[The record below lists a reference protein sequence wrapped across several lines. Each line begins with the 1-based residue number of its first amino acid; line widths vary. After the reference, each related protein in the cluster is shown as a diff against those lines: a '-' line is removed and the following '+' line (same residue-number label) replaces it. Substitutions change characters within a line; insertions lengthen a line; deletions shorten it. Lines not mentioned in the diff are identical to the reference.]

1 MQTLKM
7 VATGPF
13 NAGKTEFIQSV
24 SEIDVVSTERRIS
37 SDIER
42 IKETTTV
49 AMDFGRIS
57 IDDEMVLYLFG
68 TPGQKRFDFMWEI
81 LSEGMLGFVVIVDST
96 RPETFREARKILETF
111 RAYAPTPYVVAANK
125 QDCEDAW
132 DLDDM
137 RIALRLNSEIKLLE
151 CVATRKESVKNVLLE
166 LLYSIVAELET
177 IEPLMIGLEDTQ
189 QCPH

>member
-7 VATGPF
+7 VVTGPF

-37 SDIER
+37 SEIER

-49 AMDFGRIS
+49 AMDFGRIT
-57 IDDEMVLYLFG
+57 IDNEMALYLFG

-125 QDCEDAW
+125 QDCDDAW
-132 DLDDM
+132 ETDDM
-137 RIALRLNSEIKLLE
+137 RIALRLSHEIKILD
-151 CVATRKESVKNVLLE
+151 CVAMSKDSVKTVLLE
-166 LLYSIVAELET
+166 LLYSILAELEAVDLQ
-177 IEPLMIGLEDTQ
+177 IA
-189 QCPH
+189 